1 MLLAEALKQI
11 KLGRDWRWSKETKD
25 KVYLAI
31 LSRFE
36 DNKEAVFGI
45 HQIVTMGQD
54 SGKSC
59 GEWYDGSQWNVS
71 SSLSNY

>member
-1 MLLAEALKQI
+1 MMRCGQMLLAEALKQI

-25 KVYLAI
+25 KVYLEI

-36 DNKEAVFGI
+36 DNKEAVFSI

-59 GEWYDGSQWNVS
+59 GEW
-71 SSLSNY
+71 